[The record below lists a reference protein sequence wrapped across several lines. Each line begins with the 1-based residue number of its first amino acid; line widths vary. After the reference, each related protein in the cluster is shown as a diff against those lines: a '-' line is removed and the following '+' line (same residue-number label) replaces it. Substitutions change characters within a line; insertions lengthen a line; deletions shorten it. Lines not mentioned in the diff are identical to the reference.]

1 MKIFKNDQ
9 ILTLFQILLA
19 LLGLRYISWVHLEE
33 YIGMDHKNF
42 AFSIL
47 GIATIIY
54 AGFYLYK
61 IVLQEEYPS
70 KNIIKNIEKA
80 YYYYI
85 GLNALGVII
94 SFFVAESLQ
103 KTYYFGFYLVIVA
116 TMYLYVTQWR
126 KIILFDNIVLAFI
139 ITYPIFLQSCF
150 DLLPTLEFRVHEPK
164 VSFILDFALIWFVL
178 LWILFFLRSILHDL
192 IFVQVDIRRGKKT
205 LATKKGREVG
215 AIRTGYLAILPLVI
229 MFYLTYIYF
238 EAQIFVVFSSIFM
251 IIPSLYLITKIRSSR
266 VAEDFIKAKNILNAI
281 IWFSIISIVTL
292 SINLS

>member
-42 AFSIL
+42 VFSVL

-150 DLLPTLEFRVHEPK
+150 DLLPTLEFRVQEPK
-164 VSFILDFALIWFVL
+164 VSFILDFAMIWFVL

-215 AIRTGYLAILPLVI
+215 AIRT
-229 MFYLTYIYF
+229 
-238 EAQIFVVFSSIFM
+238 
-251 IIPSLYLITKIRSSR
+251 
-266 VAEDFIKAKNILNAI
+266 
-281 IWFSIISIVTL
+281 
-292 SINLS
+292 

>member
-42 AFSIL
+42 VFSVL

-150 DLLPTLEFRVHEPK
+150 DLLPTLEFRVQEPK
-164 VSFILDFALIWFVL
+164 VSFILDFAMIWFVL

-215 AIRTGYLAILPLVI
+215 AIRTGYLALLPLAI

>member
-1 MKIFKNDQ
+1 
-9 ILTLFQILLA
+9 
-19 LLGLRYISWVHLEE
+19 LEE

-42 AFSIL
+42 VFSIL

-139 ITYPIFLQSCF
+139 ITYPKIGRASCR
-150 DLLPTLEFRVHEPK
+150 ERV
-164 VSFILDFALIWFVL
+164 
-178 LWILFFLRSILHDL
+178 
-192 IFVQVDIRRGKKT
+192 
-205 LATKKGREVG
+205 
-215 AIRTGYLAILPLVI
+215 
-229 MFYLTYIYF
+229 
-238 EAQIFVVFSSIFM
+238 
-251 IIPSLYLITKIRSSR
+251 
-266 VAEDFIKAKNILNAI
+266 
-281 IWFSIISIVTL
+281 
-292 SINLS
+292 